1 MFEGGKHM
9 NKLHFSIT
17 IKAPREKV
25 WDTMLSQDTYQ
36 SWTEV
41 FGPGSHYVGDW
52 SLGGKI
58 LFLAPD
64 ETGQMSGMIGRIK
77 ENQLYEY
84 VSVEYIGVVLAGE
97 EDTSSEEAMS
107 VEGALENY
115 TFKEMDGSTELRVD
129 MEMDDGEEFVEM
141 FQEIWPLALEK
152 LKELAE
158 SRDNY
163 LD

>member
-1 MFEGGKHM
+1 M

-17 IKAPREKV
+17 IKAPRERV

-41 FGPGSHYVGDW
+41 FGPGSHFVGDW
-52 SLGGKI
+52 NLGSKI

-97 EDTSSEEAMS
+97 EDTSSEEAMN
-107 VEGALENY
+107 VAGALEKY
-115 TFKEMDGSTELRVD
+115 TFKEVDGYTELRVD
-129 MEMDDGEEFVEM
+129 MDMDDGDEFEEM
-141 FQEIWPLALEK
+141 FQEIWPQALQK

-158 SRDNY
+158 K
-163 LD
+163 